1 MAKDK
6 KGAMS
11 MYRECTIHITVQYE
25 TMFTEVLPNNTESTE
40 LAIEGAVSPLLMEL
54 FGGEII
60 VESVIV
66 EESQYNSQSDEP
78 IYYA

>member
-1 MAKDK
+1 
-6 KGAMS
+6 
-11 MYRECTIHITVQYE
+11 
-25 TMFTEVLPNNTESTE
+25 MFTEVLPNNTESTE
-40 LAIEGAVSPLLMEL
+40 LAIEGVVSPLLMEL

-60 VESVIV
+60 VESVII

>member
-1 MAKDK
+1 
-6 KGAMS
+6 MS
-11 MYRECTIHITVQYE
+11 RTCTIHITVQYE

-66 EESQYNSQSDEP
+66 EESQLNSQSDEP
-78 IYYA
+78 IYHA

>member
-1 MAKDK
+1 
-6 KGAMS
+6 
-11 MYRECTIHITVQYE
+11 MYRKCTIHITVQYE

>member
-1 MAKDK
+1 
-6 KGAMS
+6 
-11 MYRECTIHITVQYE
+11 MYRKCTIHITVQYE

-66 EESQYNSQSDEP
+66 EESQSNSQSDAP